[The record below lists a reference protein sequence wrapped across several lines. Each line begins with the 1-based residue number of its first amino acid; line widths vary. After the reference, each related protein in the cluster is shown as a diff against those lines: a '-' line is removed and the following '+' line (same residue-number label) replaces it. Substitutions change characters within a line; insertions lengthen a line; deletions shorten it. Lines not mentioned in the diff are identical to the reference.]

1 MERNNDYELLYLIRN
16 KDEGA
21 LEKLIENYKP
31 IIYKMY
37 YQLRRKLDSFHF
49 DDGYQAGLVG
59 LYTAVSYYKEDKNM
73 AFSTFAIMCITR
85 EMYATYRKERKNNY
99 AQNSR
104 ILSLDMKLNE
114 AEELYLSDV
123 NLIDQKNDPES
134 LAISSCLLE
143 EVYGILDKKE
153 AEVLQLKAKGYTYQE
168 MADHLGVKA
177 KTIDNYIQKI
187 RKKLQSLFD

>member
-1 MERNNDYELLYLIRN
+1 MGRYNDYELLYLVRN
-16 KDEGA
+16 NDESA

-31 IIYKMY
+31 IIYKVY
-37 YQLRRKLDSFHF
+37 YQLRRRLDSFQF

-59 LYTAVSYYKEDKNM
+59 LYTAVSYYKEDRNM

-99 AQNSR
+99 AHNSR

-114 AEELYLSDV
+114 SEEIYLSDI
-123 NLIDQKNDPES
+123 NLIDQNNDPAS
-134 LAISSCLLE
+134 IAMSSCLLD
-143 EVYGILDKKE
+143 EVYEILDSV
-153 AEVLQLKAKGYTYQE
+153 EVKVLELKTKGYSYKE
-168 MADHLGVKA
+168 MANHLGVTA

-187 RKKLQSLFD
+187 RKKLHSLFD

>member
-1 MERNNDYELLYLIRN
+1 MGRYNDYELLYLVRN
-16 KDEGA
+16 NDESA

-31 IIYKMY
+31 IIYKVY
-37 YQLRRKLDSFHF
+37 YQLRRRLDSFQF

-59 LYTAVSYYKEDKNM
+59 LYTAVSYYKEDRNM

-99 AQNSR
+99 AHNSR

-114 AEELYLSDV
+114 SEEIYLSDI
-123 NLIDQKNDPES
+123 NLIDQNNDPAS
-134 LAISSCLLE
+134 IAMSSCLLD
-143 EVYGILDKKE
+143 EVYEILDSV
-153 AEVLQLKAKGYTYQE
+153 EVKVLELKTKGYSYKE
-168 MADHLGVKA
+168 MPNHLGVTA

-187 RKKLQSLFD
+187 RKKLHSLFD

>member
-1 MERNNDYELLYLIRN
+1 MGRYNDYELLYLIRSN
-16 KDEGA
+16 DEQA

-99 AQNSR
+99 AHNSR
-104 ILSLDMKLNE
+104 IVSLDMKLNE
-114 AEELYLSDV
+114 VEEIYLSDV
-123 NLIDQKNDPES
+123 NLIDQRNDPAS
-134 LAISSCLLE
+134 IAISSCLLE
-143 EVYGILDKKE
+143 EVYEILNKTE
-153 AEVLQLKAKGYTYQE
+153 AKVLQLKNMGYSYKE
-168 MADHLGVKA
+168 MGEKLGVSA
-177 KTIDNYIQKI
+177 KTIDNHIQRI
-187 RKKLQSLFD
+187 RKKLQSLLD

>member
-1 MERNNDYELLYLIRN
+1 
-16 KDEGA
+16 DESA

-31 IIYKMY
+31 IIYKVY
-37 YQLRRKLDSFHF
+37 YQLRRRLDSFQF

-59 LYTAVSYYKEDKNM
+59 LYTAVSYYKEDRNM

-99 AQNSR
+99 AHNSR

-114 AEELYLSDV
+114 SEEIYLSDI
-123 NLIDQKNDPES
+123 NLIDQNNDPAS
-134 LAISSCLLE
+134 IAMSSCLLD
-143 EVYGILDKKE
+143 EVYEILDSV
-153 AEVLQLKAKGYTYQE
+153 EVKVLELKTKGYSYKE
-168 MADHLGVKA
+168 MANHLGVTA

-187 RKKLQSLFD
+187 RKKLHSLFD

>member
-1 MERNNDYELLYLIRN
+1 MGRYNDYELLYLIRAN
-16 KDEGA
+16 DEQA

-37 YQLRRKLDSFHF
+37 YQLRRKLDSFQF

-99 AQNSR
+99 ADSGR

-114 AEELYLSDV
+114 TEELYLADL
-123 NLIDQKNDPES
+123 NLVDQKNDPES
-134 LAISSCLLE
+134 LAISSCLLD
-143 EVYGILDKKE
+143 EVYEILDSTE
-153 AEVLQLKAKGYTYQE
+153 AKVLQLKVKGYTYKE
-168 MADHLGVKA
+168 MAQKLKVKA